1 MAKRY
6 SHVHGSQDAQGRVR
20 RFIKGSIGME
30 ADNQTSLKP
39 VGAIKLKC
47 AWHRCGKEFEPKQK
61 GQRFCPGGKC
71 KDAHN
76 NWLKMTGIHLCPR
89 ALYYVHD
96 LAIHRIPPITND
108 EMANEMILKAMNAD
122 GESLTNEEAAGL
134 KEVSGQ

>member
-1 MAKRY
+1 M
-6 SHVHGSQDAQGRVR
+6 D
-20 RFIKGSIGME
+20 
-30 ADNQTSLKP
+30 ADNQVAAKP

-47 AWHRCGKEFEPKQK
+47 AWHKCGKDFDPTQK
-61 GQRFCPGGKC
+61 GQRFCSGGKC

-96 LAIHRIPPITND
+96 LANHRIPPITND
-108 EMANEMILKAMNAD
+108 EMANEMILMMANS
-122 GESLTNEEAAGL
+122 GQEQLTNEESAGL